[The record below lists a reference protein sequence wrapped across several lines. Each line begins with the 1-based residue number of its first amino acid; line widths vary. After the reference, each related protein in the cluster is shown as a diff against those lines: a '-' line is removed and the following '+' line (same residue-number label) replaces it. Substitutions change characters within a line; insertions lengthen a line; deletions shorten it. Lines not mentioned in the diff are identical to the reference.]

1 MADIFISYARE
12 DVEAAQRLAMALEQH
27 GWSVFW
33 DRRIPAGRRFAD
45 IIAEQLTAARCV
57 IVLWSRAALASDWV
71 LDEAEDARNRNVLAP
86 AFIERVDPPMGFRR
100 IHAADL
106 VGWQGQPTHGG
117 FQRLIEDIAASS
129 APRPS
134 GPTSDAGA
142 RRARPHAPS
151 AVGDETPGTP
161 RRWRMLTAAREAV
174 LRLSSRTPGDRR
186 WWRMPAAALGVTIG
200 LTIVAL
206 SVRTPDE
213 DHQST
218 WRPTVPPTSA
228 GRVTERRPSTPGASS
243 DVTVVF
249 RDGRRQALDEAVFA
263 PGTTVCTRGV
273 EVIEAVRAA
282 GATPML
288 MTVGESV
295 EAVARGICEARTIRT
310 SER

>member
-12 DVEAAQRLAMALEQH
+12 DIEAAQRLAMALEQQ

-45 IIAEQLTAARCV
+45 IIAEQLAAARCV
-57 IVLWSRAALASDWV
+57 IALWSRAALASDWV

-86 AFIERVDPPMGFRR
+86 AFIERVAPPMGFRR

-106 VGWQGQPTHGG
+106 VGWQGQPAHGG
-117 FQRLIEDIAASS
+117 FQRLIEDIAAYG

-134 GPTSDAGA
+134 GLTSGADA

-151 AVGDETPGTP
+151 AVGDGTP
-161 RRWRMLTAAREAV
+161 TTRRR
-174 LRLSSRTPGDRR
+174 
-186 WWRMPAAALGVTIG
+186 WRMPAAALGVTIS
-200 LTIVAL
+200 LAIVAL
-206 SVRTPDE
+206 SVTTQDE
-213 DHQST
+213 DRQPKR
-218 WRPTVPPTSA
+218 RPTVLTTSA
-228 GRVTERRPSTPGASS
+228 SRAPERRPPTPGVSS

-249 RDGRRQALDEAVFA
+249 KDGRRQALDKAVFA
-263 PGTTVCTRGV
+263 PGTKVCTRGV

-282 GATPML
+282 GATLML

>member
-12 DVEAAQRLAMALEQH
+12 DIEAAQRLAMALEQQ

-45 IIAEQLTAARCV
+45 IIAEQLAAARCV
-57 IVLWSRAALASDWV
+57 IALWSRAALASDWV

-106 VGWQGQPTHGG
+106 VGWQGQPAHGE
-117 FQRLIEDIAASS
+117 FQRLIEDIAAYG

-134 GPTSDAGA
+134 GLTSGADA

-151 AVGDETPGTP
+151 AVGDGTP
-161 RRWRMLTAAREAV
+161 TTRRRWRMLAAALEGV
-174 LRLSSRTPGDRR
+174 ISLSDRTPSTRR
-186 WWRMPAAALGVTIG
+186 WWRMPAAALGVTIS
-200 LTIVAL
+200 LAIVAL
-206 SVRTPDE
+206 SVTTQDE
-213 DHQST
+213 DRQPKR
-218 WRPTVPPTSA
+218 RPTVLTTSA
-228 GRVTERRPSTPGASS
+228 NRAPERRPPTPGVSS

-249 RDGRRQALDEAVFA
+249 KDGRRQALDKAVFA
-263 PGTTVCTRGV
+263 PGTKVCTRGV

>member
-12 DVEAAQRLAMALEQH
+12 DIEAAQRLAMALEQQ

-33 DRRIPAGRRFAD
+33 DRRIPTGRRFAD
-45 IIAEQLTAARCV
+45 IIAEQLAAARCV
-57 IVLWSRAALASDWV
+57 IALWSRAALASDWV
-71 LDEAEDARNRNVLAP
+71 LDEAEEARNRNVLAP

-106 VGWQGQPTHGG
+106 VGWQGQPAHGG
-117 FQRLIEDIAASS
+117 FQRLIEDIAAYG

-134 GPTSDAGA
+134 GLTSGADA

-151 AVGDETPGTP
+151 AVGDGTP
-161 RRWRMLTAAREAV
+161 TTRRR
-174 LRLSSRTPGDRR
+174 
-186 WWRMPAAALGVTIG
+186 WRMPAAALGVTIS
-200 LTIVAL
+200 LAIVAL
-206 SVRTPDE
+206 SVTTQDE
-213 DHQST
+213 DRQPKR
-218 WRPTVPPTSA
+218 RPTVLTTSA
-228 GRVTERRPSTPGASS
+228 SRTPERRPPTPGVSS

-249 RDGRRQALDEAVFA
+249 KDGRRQALDKAVFA
-263 PGTTVCTRGV
+263 PGTKVCTRGV

>member
-12 DVEAAQRLAMALEQH
+12 DIEAAQRLAMALEQQ

-45 IIAEQLTAARCV
+45 IIAEQLAAARCV
-57 IVLWSRAALASDWV
+57 IALWSRAALASDWV
-71 LDEAEDARNRNVLAP
+71 LDEAEEARNRNVLAP

-106 VGWQGQPTHGG
+106 VGWQGQPAHGG
-117 FQRLIEDIAASS
+117 FQRLIEDIAAYG

-134 GPTSDAGA
+134 GLTSGADA

-151 AVGDETPGTP
+151 AVGDGTP
-161 RRWRMLTAAREAV
+161 TTRRR
-174 LRLSSRTPGDRR
+174 
-186 WWRMPAAALGVTIG
+186 WRMPAAALGVTIS
-200 LTIVAL
+200 LAIVAL
-206 SVRTPDE
+206 SVTTQDE
-213 DHQST
+213 DRQPKR
-218 WRPTVPPTSA
+218 RPTVLTTSA
-228 GRVTERRPSTPGASS
+228 SRAPERRPPTPGVSS

-249 RDGRRQALDEAVFA
+249 KDGRRQALDKAVFA
-263 PGTTVCTRGV
+263 PGTKVCTRGV

>member
-12 DVEAAQRLAMALEQH
+12 DIEAAQRLAMALEQQ

-45 IIAEQLTAARCV
+45 IIAEQLAAARCV
-57 IVLWSRAALASDWV
+57 IALWSRAALASDWV

-106 VGWQGQPTHGG
+106 VGWQGQPAHGG
-117 FQRLIEDIAASS
+117 FQRLIEDIAAYG

-134 GPTSDAGA
+134 GLTSGADA
-142 RRARPHAPS
+142 RRARSHAPS
-151 AVGDETPGTP
+151 AVGDGTP
-161 RRWRMLTAAREAV
+161 TTRRR
-174 LRLSSRTPGDRR
+174 
-186 WWRMPAAALGVTIG
+186 WRMPAAALGVTIS
-200 LTIVAL
+200 LAIVAL
-206 SVRTPDE
+206 SVTTQDE
-213 DHQST
+213 DRQPKR
-218 WRPTVPPTSA
+218 RPTVLTTSA
-228 GRVTERRPSTPGASS
+228 SRAPERRPPTPGVSS

-249 RDGRRQALDEAVFA
+249 KDGRRQALDKAVFA
-263 PGTTVCTRGV
+263 PGTKVCTRGV

-295 EAVARGICEARTIRT
+295 DAVARGICEARTIRT

>member
-12 DVEAAQRLAMALEQH
+12 DMEAAQRLAMALEQQ

-45 IIAEQLTAARCV
+45 IIAEQLAAARCV
-57 IVLWSRAALASDWV
+57 IALWSRAALASDWV

-86 AFIERVDPPMGFRR
+86 AFIERVAPPMGFRR

-106 VGWQGQPTHGG
+106 VGWQGQPAHGG
-117 FQRLIEDIAASS
+117 FQRLIEDIAAYG

-134 GPTSDAGA
+134 GLTSGADA

-151 AVGDETPGTP
+151 AVGDGTP
-161 RRWRMLTAAREAV
+161 TTRRR
-174 LRLSSRTPGDRR
+174 
-186 WWRMPAAALGVTIG
+186 WRMPAAALGVTIS
-200 LTIVAL
+200 LAIVAL
-206 SVRTPDE
+206 SVTTQDE
-213 DHQST
+213 DRQPKR
-218 WRPTVPPTSA
+218 RPTVLTTSA
-228 GRVTERRPSTPGASS
+228 SRAPERRPPTPGVSS

-249 RDGRRQALDEAVFA
+249 KDGRRQALDKAVFA
-263 PGTTVCTRGV
+263 PGTKVCTRGV

-282 GATPML
+282 GATLML